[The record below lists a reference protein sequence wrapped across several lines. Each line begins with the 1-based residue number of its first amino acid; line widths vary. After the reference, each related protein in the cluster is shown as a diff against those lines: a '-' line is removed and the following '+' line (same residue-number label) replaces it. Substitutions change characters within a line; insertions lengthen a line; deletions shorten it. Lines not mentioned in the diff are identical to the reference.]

1 MKFKEM
7 SNDEF
12 FDYINS
18 LENLSLENDISIKRI
33 KIECY
38 DIYISWVNKFSEPKV
53 NCKTIEFYSKVKIY
67 IYKNLNENRKGFSL
81 DLYKLVEGSI
91 PNSYYDYWIKF
102 LRDDWFLNP
111 SNIKIMFKDIET
123 LLLVGAFV

>member
-18 LENLSLENDISIKRI
+18 LENLSLENDVSIKRV

-38 DIYISWVNKFSEPKV
+38 DIYISWGNKFSEPRV

-67 IYKNLNENRKGFSL
+67 IYKNLNENRKDFSD
-81 DLYKLVEGSI
+81 DLYKLVEDII
-91 PNSYYDYWIKF
+91 PSSHYKYWIRF
-102 LRDDWFLNP
+102 VLDDWFLNP
-111 SNIKIMFKDIET
+111 SDIKIMFKDIDT